1 MENKIFLVYKK
12 TGKNISLLADF
23 SSKTEL
29 EEYLLETV
37 ANKKLSMETILVST
51 CEKSQVILDEFANTK
66 KVLVDGSIADFS
78 DGKLKEIFENNLSSY
93 FFKQLESDY
102 VAVRKYDVSV
112 SFNKIFVDGV
122 NFCYIDGEKNT
133 IISVS
138 DEENFIDCCIDG
150 MKKDCLFFQESHLA
164 KTRKAKKLFKEIE
177 NLSSSKKD
185 NDAFEKLNK
194 EIKFLVNEIR
204 FDIEKALIA
213 LTRPPNKEEILKF
226 LLENKKNYTSWI
238 VFENLKVLRS

>member
-12 TGKNISLLADF
+12 AGKNISLLADF
-23 SSKTEL
+23 SSKAEL

-37 ANKKLSMETILVST
+37 ANKKLSMESILVST
-51 CEKSQVILDEFANTK
+51 CEKSQVVLDEFSK
-66 KVLVDGSIADFS
+66 KVLVDGSVADFS
-78 DGKLKEIFENNLSSY
+78 DNKLKEILENNLSSY
-93 FFKQLESDY
+93 FFKQLESDCI
-102 VAVRKYDVSV
+102 AVRKYDISA

-122 NFCYIDGEKNT
+122 NFCCIDGEKNT
-133 IISVS
+133 VISIS

-150 MKKDCLFFQESHLA
+150 MKKNCLFFQESHLV
-164 KTRKAKKLFKEIE
+164 KTKKAKKLFKEIE

-185 NDAFEKLNK
+185 NDSFEKLKK
-194 EIKFLVNEIR
+194 EIKFIVNEIR
-204 FDIEKALIA
+204 FDVEKTLIA
-213 LTRPPNKEEILKF
+213 LTRPPSKEEVLKF